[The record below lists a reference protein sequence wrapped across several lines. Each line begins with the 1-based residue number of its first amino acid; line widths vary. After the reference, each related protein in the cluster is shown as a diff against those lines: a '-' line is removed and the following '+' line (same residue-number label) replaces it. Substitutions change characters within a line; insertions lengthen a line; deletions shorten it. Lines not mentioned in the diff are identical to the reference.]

1 MNVRPHHA
9 LCAQFFVG
17 KGYSDAFVD
26 RMYRILSALGR
37 DGAEVTL
44 TDGCDA
50 ICEACPHNL
59 CGVCET
65 EEKVGA
71 IDRRALAATG
81 LSFGDTLSWREL
93 SARITDRILAQGRL
107 SDVCRNC
114 EWIDLCKTIEAKNAD
129 LPIRLAVPQDEPRI
143 RALFI
148 EMLRSVSGAD
158 DAQGYEPGY
167 LDKFFRGGE
176 DRIYVCGD
184 GDPVAYL
191 SVEVY
196 REPRA
201 YVYLDDLSVTEA
213 YRGRG
218 IGTRLIRAAESYA
231 KEIGIETVVFH
242 VNKTNRGA
250 FRLYERLG
258 YAVYRD
264 DGTRYLMKK

>member
-9 LCAQFFVG
+9 LCARFFVG
-17 KGYSDAFVD
+17 RGYDDAFVD
-26 RMYRILSALGR
+26 GMYRTLSSLGS
-37 DGAEVTL
+37 DGARVTL

-50 ICEACPHNL
+50 ICAACPHNL

-65 EEKVGA
+65 DEKVRSIDARA
-71 IDRRALAATG
+71 IEALG
-81 LSFGDTLSWREL
+81 LSFGDTLSWRDL
-93 SARITDRILAQGRL
+93 QTRVKDKILAPGKL
-107 SDVCRNC
+107 SGVCRDC
-114 EWIDLCKTIEAKNAD
+114 EWIDLCKTIAEKNAD
-129 LPIRLAVPQDEPRI
+129 LPIRLAVPRDEPRI
-143 RALFI
+143 RELFI

-158 DAQGYEPGY
+158 GAQGYEPGY

-196 REPRA
+196 REPLA

-218 IGTRLIRAAESYA
+218 IGTRLIRTAESYA
-231 KEIGIETVVFH
+231 KEIGIEPVVFH